1 MKHKKQ
7 PGRIL
12 LAKDR
17 VLFHKDCMGT
27 CHVCG
32 DWALISVIPKST
44 KYDKEPEFDLKPNLK
59 LCFDCYTK
67 LFRTPPNRQ
76 APKPKV
82 KKAKPV
88 YEDVRFFQL
97 RRTMKQTIQIY
108 GERKACV
115 QAKMLGVTFYFSLYD
130 CEAQT
135 NGYFITIAAIAANKH
150 ALHFVG
156 DCKTYEQIS
165 STLYHLIAQFVAASP
180 VFKQHRVKLEVEAS
194 KIFDFIPFAKA

>member
-12 LAKDR
+12 LPKNR
-17 VLFHKDCMGT
+17 VEFHKNCVGT
-27 CHVCG
+27 CHICG
-32 DWALISVIPKST
+32 DWALISVLPSYPTGGDPLVQDI
-44 KYDKEPEFDLKPNLK
+44 KPNLK

-82 KKAKPV
+82 KKPKQ
-88 YEDVRFFQL
+88 ELEETRFFQL
-97 RRTMKQTIQIY
+97 RRTMKQTIQIF

-130 CEAQT
+130 CEAHT
-135 NGYFITIAAIAANKH
+135 NGYYLTIAAIAGNKH

-156 DCKTYEQIS
+156 DCKTYDQVS
-165 STLYHLIAQFVAASP
+165 SALYHLIAQFVAASP
-180 VFKQHRVKLEVEAS
+180 VFKEHRVKLEVEAS

>member
-12 LAKDR
+12 IPKDR
-17 VLFHKDCMGT
+17 VVFHKDCMGL

-32 DWALISVIPKST
+32 DWALISVLDKKVPTDVALQQYDPK
-44 KYDKEPEFDLKPNLK
+44 PPFK

-82 KKAKPV
+82 KKPKPV
-88 YEDVRFFQL
+88 YEETRFFQL

-108 GERKACV
+108 GERKACI
-115 QAKMLGVTFYFSLYD
+115 QAKLMGVTFYFSLYD
-130 CEAQT
+130 CQT
-135 NGYFITIAAIAANKH
+135 TNNFYITLAAISGNKH
-150 ALHFVG
+150 ALHFVEKC
-156 DCKTYEQIS
+156 DTAEQIYGR
-165 STLYHLIAQFVAASP
+165 LHEVIIHYIGAVP
-180 VFKQHRVKLEVEAS
+180 VFKPHRVRLEIEAS